1 MRTSIGAS
9 TRALQWIKQQGGVVR
24 SKDAIASGIYAR
36 TLTQLKKAGK
46 LNQISRGIYRLGAK
60 KILSNPDLVT
70 VAVSVP
76 KGVICLVSALS
87 FHKLTTQVP
96 HKVYVALPE
105 RTRSPKLDYPPLAVH
120 RFRGKAFEE
129 GIEKHLIDSVKV
141 KIYSPEK
148 TLADCFKFR
157 NKIGLDV
164 VLEALKFYR
173 SQKKFDIKAIMKY
186 AKICRVENQM
196 TPYLEAMA

>member
-1 MRTSIGAS
+1 MRTSVSAS
-9 TRALQWIKQQGGVVR
+9 KRALEWVKQQGGMVR
-24 SKDAIASGIYAR
+24 SKDAITSGIYAR
-36 TLTQLKKAGK
+36 TLTQLKKEGK
-46 LNQISRGIYRLGAK
+46 LNQISRGFYRLAARK
-60 KILSNPDLVT
+60 SMSNPDLVT

-76 KGVICLVSALS
+76 KAVICLISALS
-87 FHKLTTQVP
+87 FHRLTTQIP

-105 RTRSPKLDYPPLAVH
+105 LTRSPRQDYPPLAIH

-129 GIEKHLIDSVKV
+129 GIENHLIDGVNV

-157 NKIGLDV
+157 NKIGMDV
-164 VLEALKFYR
+164 VLEAMKFYR

-186 AKICRVENQM
+186 AKICRVEKQM
-196 TPYLEAMA
+196 RPYLEAMA

>member
-1 MRTSIGAS
+1 MRTPTSAS
-9 TRALQWIKQQGGVVR
+9 KRALQWINQQGGMIR

-36 TLTQLKKAGK
+36 TLTQLKKEGK
-46 LNQISRGIYRLGAK
+46 LEHISRGIYRLATK
-60 KILSNPDLVT
+60 KPISNPDLVT

-76 KGVICLVSALS
+76 KGVICLISALS
-87 FHKLTTQVP
+87 FHKLTTQIP

-105 RTRSPKLDYPPLAVH
+105 LTRSPKQDYPPLAIH

-129 GIEKHLIDSVKV
+129 GIEKHLIDGVDV
-141 KIYSPEK
+141 KIYNPEK

-157 NKIGLDV
+157 NKIGMDV

-173 SQKKFDIKAIMKY
+173 SRKKFDIKAIMKY

-196 TPYLEAMA
+196 KPYLEAMV